1 MTRRV
6 AITGYGIISCLGATR
21 EEVRDSLR
29 AGRSGIQFL
38 PERKELGFR
47 SALAGVLPELD
58 PPDVPRRTLR
68 QMGPAPRI
76 ATHAAHQAL
85 AHSGLPEELL
95 RSERTSMIIGH
106 CGCMHDIYELCR
118 GFEQE
123 GKTLP
128 GTALQKGMNDTVS
141 ANLSVLLGT
150 RGYSFTVSA
159 ACATGAVAIG
169 QAYQLIQ
176 WGLQDR
182 AVCGGVMEDT
192 WEAAC
197 HFDALKAFSPREDAP
212 TEASRPFDQ
221 DRDGLVLSGGGSILV
236 LEELESARAR
246 GATIHAEV
254 CGFSFASDAHD
265 MTVPSGEGG
274 ARAVREAL
282 KGAELEPDAVDYI
295 NAHATATPAGDVV
308 EAKILAEIFG
318 TGPLVSST
326 KSMTGHEA
334 GAAGSNELVYTLLMM
349 SEGFVAPSINI
360 DTVDPECGGIRI
372 ATEAVETPVRVAA
385 SNSFGFG
392 GVNTCLVVRR
402 P

>member
-1 MTRRV
+1 
-6 AITGYGIISCLGATR
+6 
-21 EEVRDSLR
+21 
-29 AGRSGIQFL
+29 
-38 PERKELGFR
+38 
-47 SALAGVLPELD
+47 VLPELD
-58 PPDVPRRTLR
+58 PPEVPRRTLR
-68 QMGPAPRI
+68 QMGPAPRL

-85 AHSGLPEELL
+85 EHSGLPEEHLK
-95 RSERTSMIIGH
+95 SDRTAMIIGH
-106 CGCMHDIYELCR
+106 CGCMHDVYKQCR
-118 GFEQE
+118 DFEHD
-123 GKTLP
+123 KLTLP

-169 QAYQLIQ
+169 QAYHLIK

-182 AVCGGVMEDT
+182 AICGGVMEDT

-197 HFDALKAFSPREDAP
+197 HFDALKAFSMREDAP
-212 TEASRPFDQ
+212 AEASRPFDVN
-221 DRDGLVLSGGGSILV
+221 RDGLVLSGGGSILV
-236 LEELESARAR
+236 LEEMEGAVAR
-246 GATIHAEV
+246 GANILAEV
-254 CGFSFASDAHD
+254 CGYAFASDAYD

-274 ARAVREAL
+274 ERAVQDAL
-282 KGAELEPDAVDYI
+282 ADAELAPDAIDYV

-308 EAKILAEIFG
+308 EAQILAAAFG
-318 TGPLVSST
+318 ERPYVSST

-349 SEGFVAPSINI
+349 ERNFVAPSINLEEL
-360 DTVDPECGGIRI
+360 DPGCTGIKI
-372 ATEAVETPVRVAA
+372 AREAVEAPIAA
-385 SNSFGFG
+385 AVSNSFGFG